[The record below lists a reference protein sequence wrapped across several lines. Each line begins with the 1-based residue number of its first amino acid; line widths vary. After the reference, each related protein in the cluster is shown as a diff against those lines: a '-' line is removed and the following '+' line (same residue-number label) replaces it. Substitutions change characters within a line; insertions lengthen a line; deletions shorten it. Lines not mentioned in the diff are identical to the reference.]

1 MGNNQNDNN
10 NNNNF
15 NNNNIVNKNH
25 NNINKINN
33 INNYND
39 KNNIKNTNTIEM
51 NTKIKKRKY
60 VWVDP
65 SVDNEVNRYN
75 YKLLFTNRGINCK
88 TFDNIN
94 DLYTYL
100 IERRN
105 NFNEFVILISRKLF
119 SKLYHKFKNNIQSI
133 KFSPTILIFTGQ
145 DGVNSLINQL
155 KMNNLYYNNNLF
167 NSRYI
172 FTTQTQIGDFIDNKI
187 QEENDL
193 TFDIIDNLDQ
203 LIIPNYYSNLLDD
216 VRTSEIS
223 SFNSYLKIYFKPPTE
238 EERRLNENNP
248 GKLVFKNGNINIQN
262 LIDQIEDKKA
272 NAIIIKYWL
281 RIYSLQSEFFNE
293 LNQSLRKRDK
303 NISLY
308 YPFIKLCYEG
318 VKKAYFKS
326 YEKEIYRCSKI
337 DKKEFIEI
345 SQRFEQ
351 NSNNNNFKDIP
362 KFIIFS
368 RSFLSF
374 SLTRDNAYKFKG
386 ANSKTFSILYTLEN
400 IRNQNNNQN
409 YIPNAYMEEFSASND
424 EEEVLVFPFSCF
436 EIIKIQEVK
445 KNKIDYEINLKY
457 LGNYSNVFKEQFG
470 NNFLDK
476 IQISNFSLEL
486 LNSGILNIKNIFTTW
501 EQKEETKIKFDKIC
515 FLLEN
520 NSDCLCYKNNEIF
533 VFNIYFSRI

>member
-15 NNNNIVNKNH
+15 NNNNNSNNKNY

-75 YKLLFTNRGINCK
+75 YKLLFTSRGINCK

-94 DLYTYL
+94 VLYTYL
-100 IERRN
+100 IERKN

-145 DGVNSLINQL
+145 DRVNSFINQL
-155 KMNNLYYNNNLF
+155 KMNNLYYNNYLF

-172 FTTQTQIGDFIDNKI
+172 FTSQAQIGEFIDNKI

-193 TFDIIDNLDQ
+193 TFDIIDNLNQ

-216 VRTSEIS
+216 VRASEIS

-238 EERRLNENNP
+238 EERRLNENSP
-248 GKLVFKNGNINIQN
+248 DKLVFKNGNINIQN

-308 YPFIKLCYEG
+308 YPFIKLCYE
-318 VKKAYFKS
+318 
-326 YEKEIYRCSKI
+326 
-337 DKKEFIEI
+337 
-345 SQRFEQ
+345 
-351 NSNNNNFKDIP
+351 
-362 KFIIFS
+362 
-368 RSFLSF
+368 
-374 SLTRDNAYKFKG
+374 
-386 ANSKTFSILYTLEN
+386 
-400 IRNQNNNQN
+400 
-409 YIPNAYMEEFSASND
+409 
-424 EEEVLVFPFSCF
+424 
-436 EIIKIQEVK
+436 
-445 KNKIDYEINLKY
+445 
-457 LGNYSNVFKEQFG
+457 
-470 NNFLDK
+470 
-476 IQISNFSLEL
+476 
-486 LNSGILNIKNIFTTW
+486 
-501 EQKEETKIKFDKIC
+501 
-515 FLLEN
+515 
-520 NSDCLCYKNNEIF
+520 
-533 VFNIYFSRI
+533 